1 MVGSRASGFSLAMIF
16 QHLPGDGL
24 DVGHIGHVRV
34 GHDGRRV
41 AVDQDD
47 AVALLAQR
55 LAGLGA
61 GVVELAGLADDD
73 RAGADDQDA
82 LDVGALRHLNVP
94 P

>member
-1 MVGSRASGFSLAMIF
+1 MI
-16 QHLPGDGL
+16 
-24 DVGHIGHVRV
+24 
-34 GHDGRRV
+34 GRRV

-73 RAGADDQDA
+73 RAGADDEDA
-82 LDVGALRHLNVP
+82 LIGRCASAFSGGLLSMSFVKRSNR
-94 P
+94 